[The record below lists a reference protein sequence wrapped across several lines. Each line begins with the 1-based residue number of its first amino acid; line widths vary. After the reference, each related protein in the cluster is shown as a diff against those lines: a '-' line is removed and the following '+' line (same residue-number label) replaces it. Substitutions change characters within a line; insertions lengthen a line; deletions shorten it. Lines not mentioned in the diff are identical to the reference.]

1 MYVTH
6 TKEDIKMGRIRLGG
20 ELRDE
25 RINILVSRKTK
36 SDLTKVAAVRRCSVN
51 QIINE
56 ALSHHLQNYNEEIK
70 RYNDFFGEEV

>member
-1 MYVTH
+1 
-6 TKEDIKMGRIRLGG
+6 MGRIRLGG

-25 RINILVSRKTK
+25 RISILVNRRTK
-36 SDLTKVAAVRRCSVN
+36 NDLVKIATVRRCSVN

-56 ALSHHLQNYNEEIK
+56 ALNCHLQEHNEEIK